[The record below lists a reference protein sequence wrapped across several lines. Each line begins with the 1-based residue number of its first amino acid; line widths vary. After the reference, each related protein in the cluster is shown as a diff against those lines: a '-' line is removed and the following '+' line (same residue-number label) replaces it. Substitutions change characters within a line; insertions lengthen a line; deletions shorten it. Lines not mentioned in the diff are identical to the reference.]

1 MWPKI
6 WGDIEKYIMQSK
18 IRETIICY
26 WKAGNET
33 WEWSQEWD
41 LGMRPGTKA
50 WEWGLGLR
58 PGIETWDWDLGMRSK
73 RQPKKTK
80 KFQTLFIVTYV
91 ANFQK
96 SFSYKYL
103 TISCDNVLQSLLEG
117 LPQFIF
123 SMINS
128 ITATWYC
135 FWHAWVGQ
143 EGWHT
148 KFGQEGW
155 HTKFGQKGCK
165 SRGLMNKDGSNML
178 TLDQAKTATC
188 LLQSKSNIESK
199 RYGFDSAWRLCIP
212 RVFTQTSDR
221 LTQRLHKPPSVS
233 AHQQKN
239 DVLAS

>member
-1 MWPKI
+1 M
-6 WGDIEKYIMQSK
+6 
-18 IRETIICY
+18 RH
-26 WKAGNET
+26 GNEARNEI
-33 WEWSQEWD
+33 WEWD
-41 LGMRPGTKA
+41 LGP
-50 WEWGLGLR
+50 R

-135 FWHAWVGQ
+135 FWHAWVR
-143 EGWHT
+143 
-148 KFGQEGW
+148 QEGW

-165 SRGLMNKDGSNML
+165 SRGGSNML
-178 TLDQAKTATC
+178 TLDQVKTAPTC

-212 RVFTQTSDR
+212 PVFTQTSDR

>member
-1 MWPKI
+1 
-6 WGDIEKYIMQSK
+6 MQSK
-18 IRETIICY
+18 IWETIICY

-33 WEWSQEWD
+33 WEWSREWD
-41 LGMRPGTKA
+41 LGMRLGTKA

-58 PGIETWDWDLGMRSK
+58 PRIETWDWGLGMRSK

-80 KFQTLFIVTYV
+80 KFVKFQTLFIVTYV

-103 TISCDNVLQSLLEG
+103 TISCDNVLQPPLEG

-123 SMINS
+123 TMINS

-135 FWHAWVGQ
+135 FWHAWVRQ

-148 KFGQEGW
+148 N
-155 HTKFGQKGCK
+155 FGQKGCK

-178 TLDQAKTATC
+178 TLDQVKTAHMLVAVKKQHWKQEVWFRFSLKTVHSTGFLHKLVTGWHKDC
-188 LLQSKSNIESK
+188 TNLLQFQPINRKMM
-199 RYGFDSAWRLCIP
+199 C
-212 RVFTQTSDR
+212 
-221 LTQRLHKPPSVS
+221 
-233 AHQQKN
+233 
-239 DVLAS
+239 

>member
-1 MWPKI
+1 MQDTGIRKKQPHSQAPPQLAVATKNLERCYVTKNLGRHREVHYAI
-6 WGDIEKYIMQSK
+6 KNPGDNNMLLKSWEWDMGMKPGMRS
-18 IRETIICY
+18 
-26 WKAGNET
+26 GNEA
-33 WEWSQEWD
+33 WD
-41 LGMRPGTKA
+41 QGLGMRPGIET
-50 WEWGLGLR
+50 WDWDLGLR

-135 FWHAWVGQ
+135 FWHAWVR
-143 EGWHT
+143 
-148 KFGQEGW
+148 QEGW

-165 SRGLMNKDGSNML
+165 SRGGSNML
-178 TLDQAKTATC
+178 TLDQVKTAHMPVAVKKQRWKQEVWFWFSLKTVH
-188 LLQSKSNIESK
+188 ST
-199 RYGFDSAWRLCIP
+199 GFY
-212 RVFTQTSDR
+212 T
-221 LTQRLHKPPSVS
+221 
-233 AHQQKN
+233 N
-239 DVLAS
+239 